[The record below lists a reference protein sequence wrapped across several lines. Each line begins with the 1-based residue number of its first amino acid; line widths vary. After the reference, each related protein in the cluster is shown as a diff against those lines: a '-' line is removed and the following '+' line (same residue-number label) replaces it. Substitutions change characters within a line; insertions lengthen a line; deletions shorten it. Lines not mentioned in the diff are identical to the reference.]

1 MDRANEFVHLHVH
14 SEYSLLDG
22 ACRISEL
29 VDQVKQHGQTAVAV
43 TDHGNLYGAVAFY
56 DAALAAGI
64 RPIIGCEVYV
74 AQRTRFDKEPQLDG
88 RSYHLILLCENNTG
102 YQNLIQLVSRAG
114 LEGFYKKPRIDFA
127 LLEQYHEGLICLSAC
142 IAGEIPRHLL
152 DGSFEAAK
160 ETALRYE
167 ALFGKGNFYL
177 ELQNHGLEEERRVLP
192 LLMRLS
198 RETGIPMAATNDAHY
213 IRKSD
218 AAMQKVLMCIQTGKT
233 IDDPGAMS
241 FGTDEFYLKST
252 EEMAALFASV
262 PEAVS
267 NTAKIAARC
276 HVTFTFGERKLPS
289 FVQPG
294 VTDNAA
300 FFRQICQEGMHA
312 RYGSSPAPE
321 VRERLAYE
329 ISVIEKMGFVDY
341 FLIVWDFIRY
351 ARSRDIPVGPGRG
364 SGAGSLCAYCIG
376 ITGIDPIAGNLFF
389 ERFLNPERVSM
400 PDFDIDFCIEG
411 RQAVKD
417 YVIARYGADHVAEII
432 AFDTMKARAAVRDVG
447 RVMNVPYQLCDKT
460 AKLIDGRM
468 TIPQALART
477 SDLKT
482 LYDTD
487 ESVRRLL
494 DMAARVEGMP
504 RHASTHAAGVVIAA
518 SPVSDYVPL
527 QRNDETVVT
536 QFTKNELERLGLLK
550 MDFLGLRNLTII
562 RDCVRT
568 IRKTQPDFSIDTV
581 PLDDPAVY
589 RLIASG
595 NTSGVFQLESNGMRQ
610 VLQRLKP
617 QNMEDIIAVLALY
630 RPGPMDSIPTY
641 IHNRHH
647 PKDVRYLHP
656 MLEDILNVTYGCI
669 VYQEQVMEICRKLAG
684 YSYGRADLVRRA
696 MAKKKPEEM
705 EKERRIFLYGSGQDD
720 GCIGA
725 VANGIP
731 LEIAEEIFGQMES
744 FASYAFNKSH
754 AAAYALLA
762 YQTAYLKTNYFK
774 EYMAALMT
782 SVISDAPKL
791 LSYMEECR
799 EAGVQLSPP
808 DVNTGEWSF
817 AWQGDRMTFGLLAI
831 RNLGKGLIDR
841 MITERRAN
849 GRFTGFVDFC
859 RRMSS
864 HGMNKRALE
873 ALIQAG
879 ALDGL
884 DCNRRQMLMCYDAVM
899 DTVSDSRE
907 QVLEGQMS
915 LFGEAESAASDLRI
929 PPAEDF
935 DLMHKLHLEKEAAGM
950 YLSGHPMDSYHYLR
964 DLLRCRSVAELTA
977 EGAAVKD
984 GMPVSFFC
992 MVHTVKKHRTKSGE
1006 EMCFFE
1012 AEDAAGSLDAVVFPR
1027 LYAVTKHRL
1036 VPEKLLYVTGK
1047 ISLKDDAVTVL
1058 CDSIRE
1064 EQDFPLMLSQMQ
1076 LCLKLSSRETALLA
1090 AFEAVCSAHPGDTEC
1105 ILFLTDAGRYV
1116 RPRRRLAVSVS
1127 EAFYKTLTE
1136 TVPAGRIGCIHRITG
1151 GNTK

>member
-1 MDRANEFVHLHVH
+1 MITAKDFVHLHVH

-22 ACRISEL
+22 ACRIEAL
-29 VDQVKQHGQTAVAV
+29 VEQAKQLGQTAVAV
-43 TDHGNLYGAVAFY
+43 TDHGNLYGAIAFY
-56 DAALAAGI
+56 DAAKAAGI
-64 RPIIGCEVYV
+64 RPVIGCEVYV

-88 RSYHLILLCENNTG
+88 KSYHLVLLCENNEG
-102 YQNLIQLVSRAG
+102 YQNLMKLVSHAN
-114 LEGFYKKPRIDFA
+114 LEGFYKKPRVDFA
-127 LLEQYHEGLICLSAC
+127 LLEQYHKGLICLSAC
-142 IAGEIPRHLL
+142 IAGEIPRKLL
-152 DGSFEAAK
+152 EGSYDAAK

-167 ALFGKGNFYL
+167 ALFGKGNFFL
-177 ELQNHGLEEERRVLP
+177 ELQNHGIEEERRVLP
-192 LLMRLS
+192 LLMRIS

-213 IRKSD
+213 ITRSD
-218 AAMQKVLMCIQTGKT
+218 AAMQKVLLCVQTGKT
-233 IDDPGAMS
+233 IDEPTGMGFA
-241 FGTDEFYLKST
+241 TDEFYLKST
-252 EEMAALFASV
+252 EEMAALFPNV
-262 PEAVS
+262 PDAIT

-276 HVTFTFGERKLPS
+276 HVTFTFGERKLPA
-289 FVQPG
+289 FVQKG
-294 VTDNAA
+294 VTDNTSY
-300 FFRQICQEGMHA
+300 FRQICQEGMYA

-321 VRERLAYE
+321 VRERLSYE

-351 ARSRDIPVGPGRG
+351 ARSRGIPVGPGRG

-376 ITGIDPIAGNLFF
+376 ITGIDPIAGNLLF

-417 YVIARYGADHVAEII
+417 YVMERYGADHVAEII
-432 AFDTMKARAAVRDVG
+432 AFDTLKARAAVRDVG
-447 RVMNVPYQLCDKT
+447 RVMNVPYPLCDKT
-460 AKLIDGRM
+460 AKLIDGRL
-468 TIPQALART
+468 TIPQAVRH
-477 SDLKT
+477 SSELKA
-482 LYDTD
+482 LYDND
-487 ESVRRLL
+487 DQVRRLL
-494 DMAARVEGMP
+494 DMAQRLEGMP
-504 RHASTHAAGVVIAA
+504 RHASTHAAGVVITAA
-518 SPVSDYVPL
+518 PVSEYVPL

-562 RDCVRT
+562 RDCVRSVQQE
-568 IRKTQPDFSIDTV
+568 RPDFSIDTV

-610 VLQRLKP
+610 VLMRLKP

-630 RPGPMDSIPTY
+630 RPGPMDAIPTY

-647 PKDVRYLHP
+647 PEDVRYLHP
-656 MLEDILNVTYGCI
+656 MLEDILDVTYGCI
-669 VYQEQVMEICRKLAG
+669 VYQEQVMQICRKLAG

-696 MAKKKPEEM
+696 MSKKKPEEM
-705 EKERRIFLYGSGQDD
+705 EKERQIFLYGSGQDD

-731 LEIAEEIFGQMES
+731 LETAEKIFDQMES

-762 YQTAYLKTNYFK
+762 YQTAYLKCHCFQA
-774 EYMAALMT
+774 YMAALMT

-791 LSYMEECR
+791 LSYMDECR
-799 EAGVQLSPP
+799 DAGVQLSPP

-817 AWQGDRMTFGLLAI
+817 AWREGRMIFGLLAI

-841 MITERRAN
+841 MTAERRAN
-849 GRFTGFVDFC
+849 GRFAGFVDFC
-859 RRMSS
+859 RRMSA

-873 ALIQAG
+873 AMIQAG
-879 ALDGL
+879 ALDCL
-884 DCNRRQMLMCYDAVM
+884 DCNRRQMLLGYEAVM
-899 DTVSDSRE
+899 DVVGDGRE
-907 QVLEGQMS
+907 QVMEGQMS
-915 LFGEAESAASDLRI
+915 LFGEAELTASDLRI

-935 DLMHKLHLEKEAAGM
+935 DLMQKLHLEKEATGM
-950 YLSGHPMDSYHYLR
+950 YISGHPMDGYHYLR
-964 DLLRCRSVAELTA
+964 LLLRCRSIAELT
-977 EGAAVKD
+977 EEDAAVKD
-984 GMPVSFFC
+984 GQPVKLLC
-992 MVHTVKKHRTKSGE
+992 MVQNVKKHRTKGGE

-1027 LYAVTKHRL
+1027 LYDVTKQRIQ
-1036 VPEKLLYVTGK
+1036 PEKLLYVTGK
-1047 ISLKDDAVTVL
+1047 ISLRDSAVTVL

-1064 EQDFPLMLSQMQ
+1064 EADFPLMLRQMQ
-1076 LCLKLSSRETALLA
+1076 FCLKMHSSETAMLA
-1090 AFEAVCSAHPGDTEC
+1090 SLEKACTQYPGETEC
-1105 ILFLTDAGRYV
+1105 VLFLTDAGRYV
-1116 RPRRRLAVSVS
+1116 KPKKRLSADVSPG
-1127 EAFYKTLTE
+1127 FYQLLTKL
-1136 TVPAGRIGCIHRITG
+1136 VPAERIGCIPRITG